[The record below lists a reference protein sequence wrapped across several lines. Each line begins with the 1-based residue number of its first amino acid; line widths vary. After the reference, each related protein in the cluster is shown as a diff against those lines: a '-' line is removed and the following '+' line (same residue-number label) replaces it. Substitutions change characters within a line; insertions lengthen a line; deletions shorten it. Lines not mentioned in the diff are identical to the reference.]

1 MSTALYVVCWRRAA
15 LIGREGGGSAR
26 PEQAARG
33 VSSSGPKASADARHH
48 LPWPAAPSVALSIAM
63 IVMAALRPAPSRH
76 RPSPSPS
83 PPCFLP
89 VATNTHLAHACTPP
103 TSRQHLVSTGTDKL
117 QLKWKR
123 LIVDLSCHGL
133 DSPAQQPPPAA
144 FALSLSLS
152 MHHSIRRR
160 PCVYV
165 CMYRCIV
172 SSSGSSSKVETGG
185 VGVRERLWHKLCR
198 EKAQDAGWGLLG
210 PGQAVLQARAR
221 HAFL

>member
-1 MSTALYVVCWRRAA
+1 MSTAL
-15 LIGREGGGSAR
+15 EGGGSAR

-152 MHHSIRRR
+152 LHASFHTPTSM
-160 PCVYV
+160 
-165 CMYRCIV
+165 CIL